1 MAGWLKQLIT
11 GDTTRPTSAM
21 RAASTGALRQ
31 FYEAGTPAASTP
43 SEQLRLLAVDVE
55 TGGLDP
61 HKHPLLSIGWVPI
74 NGREI
79 DLSGAGYY
87 VLNDGNDAA
96 GVGESATIHG
106 LTDDAVAAGA
116 DPQQA
121 LTALLKALSGRVM
134 LAHFKNIEQGFLSHA
149 CRRYFGAA
157 LHVPIV
163 DTFALERRHMEKMG
177 TYPRGEDL
185 RLARIRGRYDLPYYP
200 SHNALTDAL
209 ACAELYLALDVSTGA
224 ILKQLLNP

>member
-11 GDTTRPTSAM
+11 GDTTRPTSSM
-21 RAASTGALRQ
+21 RTAATGALHD
-31 FYEAGTPAASTP
+31 FYAAETPATSTP
-43 SEQLRLLAVDVE
+43 SEQLPLLAVDVE

-61 HKHPLLSIGWVPI
+61 NKHSLLSIGWVPI

-87 VLNDGNDAA
+87 VLNFSDDAA
-96 GVGESATIHG
+96 GVWESATIHG
-106 LTDDAVAAGA
+106 LTDDDVAAGA
-116 DPQQA
+116 DPEQA
-121 LTALLKALSGRVM
+121 LTALLNALSGRVM

-157 LHVPIV
+157 LYIPIV

-185 RLARIRGRYDLPYYP
+185 RLARIRGRYDLPHYP

-209 ACAELYLALDVSTGA
+209 ACAELYLALDTSTGA
-224 ILKQLLNP
+224 TLKQLLNP